1 MKNKGNTIYYKG
13 DKARATGDKDSLYG
27 GEFIELEIL
36 EGHRSGDLV
45 WVDVEHHSVLAI
57 EWICRAKNKGE
68 QNEK

>member
-1 MKNKGNTIYYKG
+1 MMTYYKG
-13 DKARATGDKDSLYG
+13 DKARATGNSDSLYG

-45 WVDVEHHSVLAI
+45 WVDVKHHSVPAI

-68 QNEK
+68 QCDSDL